1 MVGHTEGLQW
11 DRLLL
16 LMLRGATQIYY
27 QLHISTNVA
36 VHVTSIITKK
46 KKNKAFQSHKYAM
59 NQPHNMEQA
68 PRVLK
73 TQFFNYYSTI

>member
-1 MVGHTEGLQW
+1 MVGHTEELQW

-36 VHVTSIITKK
+36 VHVTSIITEKK
-46 KKNKAFQSHKYAM
+46 
-59 NQPHNMEQA
+59 
-68 PRVLK
+68 
-73 TQFFNYYSTI
+73 